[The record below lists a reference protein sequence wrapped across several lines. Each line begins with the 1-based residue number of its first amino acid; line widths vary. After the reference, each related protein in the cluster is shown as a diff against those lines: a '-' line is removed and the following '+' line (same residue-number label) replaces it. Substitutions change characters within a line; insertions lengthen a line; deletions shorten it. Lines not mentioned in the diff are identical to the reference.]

1 MKRSAL
7 RTSSALRLGL
17 ALCALL
23 LFASCNASE
32 EAVYA
37 DADSPLGS
45 ASDSSRSGSSA
56 SPDSSGIDR
65 ADIRGGDVVTGPSPS
80 STPREVGLTVGE
92 RLKRLDML
100 MQTAPPDSLGL
111 LMAEYERLLDSAMGG
126 PAASEPT
133 AAQSAPTSG
142 PAGEQTA
149 SAAPSYPRS
158 TPRSSIAN
166 GGDNRTLVQS
176 DVRAGKD
183 SSFDPS
189 RFGGVRQSEL
199 EYYRENVPAQQQTP
213 TTAAPRNAG
222 TASASPSGESRSTAA
237 EKPAASSTTSSSA
250 ASTAGGSDSRAASG
264 SRVQSSQASKAKGK
278 GKKKKKEKRSRSASN
293 PSTVAAAPS
302 SSTSTESKPNRSASL
317 SENYTE
323 GLAHFRAG
331 RYRQAI
337 ENLKPVANS
346 PGSSYR
352 TIARYYYALSL
363 ERTGSLAQ
371 AAGQFRSLSK
381 GSGTIADKGWLGYC
395 RVLSAQGKKGE
406 AKKELL
412 RLIKQRPGS
421 SQIAGAK
428 QMLQQL

>member
-7 RTSSALRLGL
+7 RTSPALRLGL
-17 ALCALL
+17 SLCALL

-32 EAVYA
+32 QTVYS

-45 ASDSSRSGSSA
+45 ASDSSRSESFVP
-56 SPDSSGIDR
+56 PDSSG
-65 ADIRGGDVVTGPSPS
+65 DIRGGDVVTGPSS
-80 STPREVGLTVGE
+80 SSAAREVGLTVGE

-100 MQTAPPDSLGL
+100 MQTAPPDSLGI

-126 PAASEPT
+126 PAASEQT

-142 PAGEQTA
+142 PAEEQTA

-158 TPRSSIAN
+158 TPRSSIGN

-189 RFGGVRQSEL
+189 KFGGVRQSEL
-199 EYYRENVPAQQQTP
+199 EYYRENAPAQQQTP

-222 TASASPSGESRSTAA
+222 TTSTTPSGESRSTTTTA
-237 EKPAASSTTSSSA
+237 KPSTSSTPSSSV
-250 ASTAGGSDSRAASG
+250 ASTSGSSDSRTASG
-264 SRVQSSQASKAKGK
+264 GRVQSSQSSKAKGK
-278 GKKKKKEKRSRSASN
+278 GKKAKKEKRDRAAST
-293 PSTVAAAPS
+293 PSTVAVAPS
-302 SSTSTESKPNRSASL
+302 SSSSSEPKPSRSSSL

-346 PGSSYR
+346 SGSYR
-352 TIARYYYALSL
+352 IIAKYYYALSL
-363 ERTGSLAQ
+363 ERTGSLSQ

-381 GSGTIADKGWLGYC
+381 GSGAIADKGWLGYC
-395 RVLSAQGKKGE
+395 RVLSAQGKKNE

-421 SQIAGAK
+421 SQIASAK
-428 QMLQQL
+428 QMLQKL

>member
-17 ALCALL
+17 SLCALL

-32 EAVYA
+32 QTVYS

-45 ASDSSRSGSSA
+45 ASDSSRSESFA
-56 SPDSSGIDR
+56 SPDSSGSDR

-80 STPREVGLTVGE
+80 SAAREVGLTVGE

-100 MQTAPPDSLGL
+100 MQTAPPDSLGI

-126 PAASEPT
+126 PAAS
-133 AAQSAPTSG
+133 APTSG
-142 PAGEQTA
+142 PAEEQTA

-158 TPRSSIAN
+158 TPRSSIGN

-189 RFGGVRQSEL
+189 KFGGVRQSEL
-199 EYYRENVPAQQQTP
+199 EYYRENAPAQQQTP

-222 TASASPSGESRSTAA
+222 TTSTTPSGESRSTTTA
-237 EKPAASSTTSSSA
+237 KPSTSSTPSSSV
-250 ASTAGGSDSRAASG
+250 ASTSGSSDSRAASG
-264 SRVQSSQASKAKGK
+264 SRVQSSQSSRAKGK
-278 GKKKKKEKRSRSASN
+278 GKKAKKETRSRAAST
-293 PSTVAAAPS
+293 PSTVAVAPS
-302 SSTSTESKPNRSASL
+302 SSSSSESKPSRSSSL

-346 PGSSYR
+346 SGSYR
-352 TIARYYYALSL
+352 TIAKYYYALSL
-363 ERTGSLAQ
+363 ERTGSLSQ

-381 GSGTIADKGWLGYC
+381 GSGAIADKGWLGYC
-395 RVLSAQGKKGE
+395 RVLSAQGKKNE

-421 SQIAGAK
+421 SQIASAK
-428 QMLQQL
+428 QMLQKL